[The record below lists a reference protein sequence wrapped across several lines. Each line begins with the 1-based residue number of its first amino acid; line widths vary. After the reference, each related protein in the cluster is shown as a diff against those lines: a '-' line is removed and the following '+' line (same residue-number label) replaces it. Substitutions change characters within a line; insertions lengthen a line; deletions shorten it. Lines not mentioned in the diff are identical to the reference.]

1 MMITRRIRRRLVSRR
16 RPGFSM
22 IEAIVGIAVM
32 GIAMLG
38 LAQIFLLGV
47 ANNRRG
53 GEIASASFY
62 AQQRID
68 YLRGLTADELN
79 GFPSAARGESADET
93 LDINSDGVP
102 ELRRITQVTAG
113 NLSYTVKVLVFPAAR
128 IGTAAA
134 SLIAD
139 PAGNKARAV
148 INTVISR

>member
-1 MMITRRIRRRLVSRR
+1 MRTARRIRRRPACRERS
-16 RPGFSM
+16 GFSM
-22 IEAIVGIAVM
+22 IEAIIGIAVI

-68 YLRGLTADELN
+68 YLRALTADELN
-79 GFPSAARGESADET
+79 SFPSAARGESADET
-93 LDINSDGVP
+93 LDINSDGTP
-102 ELRRITQVTAG
+102 ELRRLTQVTAG

-134 SLIAD
+134 ALIAD
-139 PAGNKARAV
+139 PSGNKARAV